1 MTDASDRV
9 TAAITDAIKAGEM
22 GDDTLG
28 MPGKW
33 VLISTHYAS
42 NGETRIAFFTD
53 PDSNTHD
60 TLGLLSLGTVAWT
73 EQARRWVIDNS
84 DDD

>member
-1 MTDASDRV
+1 VTDAADRV
-9 TAAITDAIKAGEM
+9 TAALTDAIKAGEM

-33 VLISTHYAS
+33 VLISTHYS
-42 NGETRIAFFTD
+42 SSGETHLAFFTD
-53 PDSNTHD
+53 QDSNTHD

-73 EQARRWVIDNS
+73 EQARRWVQDNQ
-84 DDD
+84 DGD